1 MTECPGRRTRAFDLI
16 CLSPHYDDAVFSCG
30 GLLHR
35 AARAGRRVLAV
46 TICAAPPP
54 GGELSPYAARLHARW
69 VADGAAAAAAM
80 VARPDPD
87 SAAAAAA
94 TMVARRRA
102 EDGPALAGLGVATVY
117 LDLPDAIYRRDPG
130 SGAWLYTGHDGIFG
144 PPAEAEAPVVEALA
158 TRLAGLAGVIRTTRR
173 LVPLAVGGHVD
184 HQLVRRAA
192 ERAWGETAVRYYED
206 FPYAAEP
213 GAVVAVVGG
222 DRSWRGRR
230 VTLDEADLAAKVA
243 AVACYASQIGTFWED
258 YRSMEAA
265 VRGFG
270 ASGGRGG
277 QVAERLWRR
286 VGTAN
291 HA

>member
-1 MTECPGRRTRAFDLI
+1 MTVCPGRRTRAFDLI

-35 AARAGRRVLAV
+35 AARSGRRALAV
-46 TICAAPPP
+46 TVCAAPPP
-54 GGELSPYAARLHARW
+54 DGEVSPYVARLHARW
-69 VADGAAAAAAM
+69 GAD
-80 VARPDPD
+80 D
-87 SAAAAAA
+87 AAAA

-102 EDGPALAGLGVATVY
+102 EDEAALAGLGVATVY

-230 VTLDEADLAAKVA
+230 VTLDEADVAAKVA

-286 VGTAN
+286 AGTAN